1 MSSPSRQVSN
11 RRLPPLP
18 MGPKLVPLSYN
29 SNSSNGRQTTNTVST
44 GNSTAV
50 TTSPTSVI
58 NNVTGNGSSTL
69 TTELRTAVVGKSY
82 EKYHNGVVNKSSTSP
97 SYYHYH
103 PNDPGITT
111 ATTTNNSSNLLT
123 ATEVDSEGVAQYLK
137 MNPDVLDD
145 FVATNISQGQL
156 EKWLMTKT
164 RRQRAMSDTESIA
177 SDGGRNTVIGSKWKF
192 SNHSDKR
199 KLLQE
204 WMLEINNKPNQTL
217 ILSELINC
225 LSSVIQVD
233 GKLLYVIDTS
243 TEEMY
248 LFAKHDPS
256 CITSGRQAIG
266 MGTTIPAYVATC
278 KESIRLD
285 DILIV
290 DERFPDGIGI
300 EENTAQ
306 SIICQPVIKSNGE
319 IIAVI
324 LVYRTVNNSQFN
336 KEDEETI
343 SSFLLWAGAAL
354 YYAGMY
360 HSMEKERKLN
370 EFLLTMTKSIFQ
382 DIVSMDTVITKI
394 MNYAQKLVDADR
406 ASLFLVDNKSNE
418 LYARIFDVGNNDND
432 DKVDKNIK
440 EIRFPMSK
448 GIAGYVA
455 TSGNVLNIKDAY
467 KDSRFNR
474 EIDSQTGYT
483 TKTILCM
490 PIFIRGKLLSLIG
503 NIFHAYVSVI
513 GVVQM
518 VNKRSSVFTQQDE
531 QSFETFAV
539 YCGLALHHAKIAYQ
553 LQLYDKIRRS
563 EQKYKVALEV
573 LSYHSQCSH
582 DELHSLRNAD
592 PVYVASLARYDFDVK
607 RITDKDIPGY
617 VLFMFR
623 DIFAQ
628 FSKKN
633 ESEDKY
639 DIEELMKFTLTV
651 RKNYRKVPY
660 HNWYHAFTVAHTMY
674 TIIKKNPNLF
684 TELEAIGLYV
694 ACLCHDLDHRG
705 RNNAFMVNSSTPL
718 AAVYST
724 STMEHHHFNQT
735 ITILQN
741 DGHNIFS
748 HLNSEEYKT
757 VLGYI
762 KHAILATDLALFFG
776 NKSKL
781 KAIVD
786 AGEFSW
792 NNSIHRALIRAIAVT
807 ACDIS
812 SNAKP
817 WDINKDTVKVIFQE
831 FYAQGD
837 EEKRQGRQPIPMMDR
852 GLAHELPANQVGF
865 VVGICLPC
873 YELLVKVLPGT
884 QPMLD
889 GIRANLKKWS
899 LLVAKQKAV
908 KEKAEATGKKYP
920 QDCYDTD
927 NVFDAILNED
937 VDDNTIMQNH
947 VQLNNETTSKTDEN
961 EGSD

>member
-1 MSSPSRQVSN
+1 MI
-11 RRLPPLP
+11 
-18 MGPKLVPLSYN
+18 
-29 SNSSNGRQTTNTVST
+29 TV
-44 GNSTAV
+44 
-50 TTSPTSVI
+50 
-58 NNVTGNGSSTL
+58 
-69 TTELRTAVVGKSY
+69 
-82 EKYHNGVVNKSSTSP
+82 
-97 SYYHYH
+97 
-103 PNDPGITT
+103 
-111 ATTTNNSSNLLT
+111 
-123 ATEVDSEGVAQYLK
+123 TEVDSEGVAQYLK

-177 SDGGRNTVIGSKWKF
+177 SDGGKFKLNSSILF

-243 TEEMY
+243 TEY
-248 LFAKHDPS
+248 LIAIFIF

-285 DILIV
+285 DILI
-290 DERFPDGIGI
+290 DERFPDGI
-300 EENTAQ
+300 ENTAQ

-490 PIFIRGKLLSLIG
+490 PIFIRG
-503 NIFHAYVSVI
+503 NVI

-539 YCGLALHHAKIAYQ
+539 YCGLALHHAK
-553 LQLYDKIRRS
+553 LYDKIRRS

-628 FSKKN
+628 FR
-633 ESEDKY
+633 Y

-889 GIRANLKKWS
+889 GIR
-899 LLVAKQKAV
+899 
-908 KEKAEATGKKYP
+908 
-920 QDCYDTD
+920 
-927 NVFDAILNED
+927 
-937 VDDNTIMQNH
+937 
-947 VQLNNETTSKTDEN
+947 
-961 EGSD
+961 